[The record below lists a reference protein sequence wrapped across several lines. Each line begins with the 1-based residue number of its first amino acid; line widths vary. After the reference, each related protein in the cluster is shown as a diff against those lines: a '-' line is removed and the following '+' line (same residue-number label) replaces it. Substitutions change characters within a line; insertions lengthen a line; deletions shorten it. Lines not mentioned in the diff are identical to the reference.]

1 MVLPE
6 DSSPFAPTAVPAV
19 SQPAADINHS
29 IPPQET
35 GVSPSTTPSIYQPTS
50 EGPATPNLSVSNP
63 LRIPRLSA
71 ATAELLA
78 RANGSFSPQPIR
90 ASDNAMTNGSNTGEA
105 SSSVHSN
112 ALYSDMS
119 SVVPPA
125 SSSVS
130 HGGDTPMAN
139 VTSSGADIDPQ
150 PTTPAPINVTTSIK
164 PSENVTPK
172 ANSSTDPKT
181 APLRTIAPHPTSAS
195 TPLVATPAS
204 TSKRQRTSITGSTSA
219 VRRRKTGPRG
229 PNKRRKT
236 GRNNGDDDEGVIR
249 AGDSSSDESD
259 EATPITTQTKSGR
272 QIHRPTAFVPAQHV
286 ATESPITADAP
297 QQQSRKRRRV
307 YRKGREMNVTCK
319 RCERGHSP
327 QSNMIVFC
335 DDCNRAWHQF
345 CHNPPIEDRVISVK
359 ESEWFCKECR
369 PAETLSGDDILSPNN
384 IAQTTETTRTTAR
397 SPPPNIPPPVITPS
411 ETKVGS
417 AQFTLD
423 QRRGYLY
430 TLSHSHLVNMLIE
443 ISTTTPDLPIFPSN
457 LLDLPISTMPPPPPK
472 IPTITTSSTDTTK
485 PTLLTGP
492 SATSVSTLTTVN
504 SLSTPQS
511 SDAGDSGG
519 KHTHRNAT
527 SDDDDNNSN
536 NNNVSDDEYI
546 YIEEHRLYPRAGNGF
561 RLPPDVE
568 DLDILLEDPGC
579 ATFSHSLHGAAKAR
593 VEMAVVA

>member
-6 DSSPFAPTAVPAV
+6 DSSPFPSTAVPTV
-19 SQPAADINHS
+19 SQPSTDINHS
-29 IPPQET
+29 IPPQEN
-35 GVSPSTTPSIYQPTS
+35 GVSPSTTPSVYQPTS

-63 LRIPRLSA
+63 LRIPKLSA

-78 RANGSFSPQPIR
+78 RANGSFSPHPIG

-119 SVVPPA
+119 NVVPLA

-130 HGGDTPMAN
+130 RGGDTPMAN
-139 VTSSGADIDPQ
+139 VTPPGAVIDPQ
-150 PTTPAPINVTTSIK
+150 PTTPAPINVTSSIK
-164 PSENVTPK
+164 TSENVTPK
-172 ANSSTDPKT
+172 ANSSIDPKA
-181 APLRTIAPHPTSAS
+181 APLRDIAPHPTGAS
-195 TPLVATPAS
+195 TPLVATPSS
-204 TSKRQRTSITGSTSA
+204 TSKRQRTSTTGSTSA

-236 GRNNGDDDEGVIR
+236 GRNNGDDDDEGVIR

-286 ATESPITADAP
+286 AAESPTTADAP
-297 QQQSRKRRRV
+297 QQQQSRKRRRV

-345 CHNPPIEDRVISVK
+345 CHDPPIEDRVISVK

-369 PAETLSGDDILSPNN
+369 PAEALSSDDILSPNN
-384 IAQTTETTRTTAR
+384 IAHTTETTRTTAR
-397 SPPPNIPPPVITPS
+397 PPPPNIPPPVITPS

-472 IPTITTSSTDTTK
+472 IPTITTTSSTDTTK
-485 PTLLTGP
+485 PPLLTGP
-492 SATSVSTLTTVN
+492 SATSVSTLATLN

-511 SDAGDSGG
+511 SDGG
-519 KHTHRNAT
+519 RNAP
-527 SDDDDNNSN
+527 SDDGDN
-536 NNNVSDDEYI
+536 NNNDFSDDEYI

-561 RLPPDVE
+561 RLPPDAE

-579 ATFSHSLHGAAKAR
+579 TTFSHSLHGAAKAR
-593 VEMAVVA
+593 AEMAVVA